1 MFGRVQAI
9 AINTFREAVRNKIL
23 YGILVVVVAANF
35 MALVLGEM
43 SLHEETRVAVDV
55 GLGGMSL
62 FGAIT
67 AIVLGVTLLYAEVQ
81 KKTIHVILAK
91 PIERHEVVLGKY
103 LGMAITLTLL
113 AALFALFLGLLLVA
127 ANTMQPAEPA
137 RWTAAITRAVVL
149 AYLQMLVVAA
159 IAVFFSAFTTPFLSG
174 IFSFAFFAL
183 GQTSDEI
190 RTAVARSKEPVL
202 RAIAHTALR
211 LAPDLHLFSISGGDV
226 AGQPV
231 SVHATFV
238 GWGYVG
244 QASLVA
250 LGWIMALLLAAMLIF
265 RRRDFV

>member
-1 MFGRVQAI
+1 MTGRIGAI
-9 AINTFREAVRNKIL
+9 AWNTFREAVRNKIL
-23 YGILVVVVAANF
+23 YGVMVVVVAANF

-43 SLHEETRVAVDV
+43 SLHEETRVAIDV

-81 KKTIHVILAK
+81 KKTIHVLLAK
-91 PIERHEVVLGKY
+91 PIERHEVVAGKY

-113 AALFALFLGLLLVA
+113 AALFAFFLGVLLVV
-127 ANTMQPAEPA
+127 ANSMQPAEPA
-137 RWTAAITRAVVL
+137 RWTQALTRAVVL
-149 AYLQMLVVAA
+149 AYMETLVVAA

-174 IFSFAFFAL
+174 IFSFALFAL

-190 RTAVARSKEPVL
+190 RGAVERAKDPVVRGVAR
-202 RAIAHTALR
+202 AALR
-211 LAPDLHLFSISGGDV
+211 VAPDLHLFSISGGEV
-226 AGQPV
+226 AGQHV
-231 SVHATFV
+231 SVHGPFV

-244 QASLVA
+244 HAGLVA
-250 LGWIMALLLAAMLIF
+250 LAWIVGLLGAAMLIF